1 MRIERL
7 HLLRYGSLTDRELRF
22 RPGAGL
28 HLVYGPNEAGKS
40 STLAAISDLLFGFS
54 EKRRAADGAE
64 ERRYDFLH
72 DAPSLRVCATLTDA
86 RGNSLSLRRR
96 KGRKNTLL
104 TDDDGEAPL
113 ADDAL
118 VPFLGGLTREV
129 FQLAFGLD
137 SERLREGGRAL
148 LAGDG
153 EGGEIFAAASGL
165 HGLNALRADLD
176 READGLFAPRASGNR
191 KIYQVLERHTEARR
205 EERERQ
211 LREAEWKSL
220 NKAVETANEALAEA
234 EARLSEA
241 HARRERL
248 ARLVSLKPLL
258 ARLTAS
264 EARLAAFADLD
275 QVPRGLARRL
285 EDALA
290 AVTAAAAAQRDAVR
304 RLQEAED
311 LARGIA
317 VDRPLIE
324 AAAEVTALHAD
335 IGAFRQR
342 QRDIPRVTREASD
355 LTDALDA
362 QLRRLGLA
370 LEPQDSE
377 AIRARQ
383 PTDAALA
390 DLAARLAE
398 GDRLSRQRAD
408 LQTALARE
416 SADFERLSG
425 GAADGRVADPAP
437 LRARLA
443 ALAPQIRQLEE
454 RDRLL
459 PTRQR
464 LTSRLMETAARLSP
478 PVTEPERLAGAPLP
492 GLEQIAEFRAR
503 FDEIGDAL
511 RRHREQDAA
520 WGEEIAGLDA
530 AIAESERGGDMPSR
544 ARINAARRE
553 RDEALAKVPDGGTPA
568 LDAAQP
574 LLREADQLA
583 DRAIAEADRVSR
595 HAADVARRDALLA
608 RRGEAAEGGAK
619 LSAALATAKEA
630 WAALFAP
637 LGLEPAGPT
646 AMTEWRKLVD
656 RWLEQREELA
666 DLVTTT
672 DGLEAGAGRALPGLA
687 ALASELGLAVPAPG
701 DLARDGLALLR
712 LVEGELERRA
722 EAFQQGRALAA
733 RIEDAAA
740 RLDGLKRQAAAV
752 EEALAR
758 WRQEFDAALGG
769 AGLDPGASPQAAAAV
784 LEVWRVLPAALG
796 ERDKLARRVH
806 GMQRD
811 NEAFSAT
818 ALDLVRRV
826 APGLL
831 DDGAGEEPDRLVE
844 TLQRRLAE
852 ERVALTRAEG
862 AGEALARSRTELSR
876 AEERQAAANAQL
888 SALCADLPEGLQSD
902 DMVPLAGR
910 LAERDSIVAALDE
923 TRTLFAET
931 AAGEPREAIAEE
943 LSGLDDG
950 AAQAALERLA
960 GEIDALTADM
970 KEALAARHAALGER
984 DRAEAG
990 EGADRAAFE
999 RLAAEAELQELG
1011 RQWLVTR
1018 LASLLLSGA
1027 LEQHRARQDDPL
1039 LDHAGRLFAGLTSGS
1054 FDGLT
1059 RRFGEDDR
1067 AELLARR
1074 PDGATVGL
1082 VGLSDGTCDQ
1092 LYLAL
1097 RLAFLADYA
1106 TRAEAAPFIGDDL
1119 FQTFDD
1125 ARTAAGLRTLA
1136 GLSDTLQPIL
1146 FTHHASVVDIARREL
1161 GERLDLLE
1169 M

>member
-72 DAPSLRVCATLTDA
+72 EAPSLRVCATLTDA

-104 TDDDGEAPL
+104 ADDESETPL
-113 ADDAL
+113 ADDVL

-137 SERLREGGRAL
+137 SARLREGGRML
-148 LAGDG
+148 LSGDG

-176 READGLFAPRASGNR
+176 READGLFAPRASGTR
-191 KIYQVLERHTEARR
+191 KIYQVLERHAEARR

-220 NKAVETANEALAEA
+220 NKAVETANETLTEA
-234 EARLSEA
+234 EAHLSEA

-258 ARLTAS
+258 ARVTAS
-264 EARLAAFADLD
+264 EARLAAFADLGE
-275 QVPRGLARRL
+275 VPRGLARRL
-285 EDALA
+285 QEALA
-290 AVTAAAAAQRDAVR
+290 ATTTTAEAQRDAVR
-304 RLQEAED
+304 RLQEAEE

-324 AAAEVTALHAD
+324 AAADVTALHAE
-335 IGAFRQR
+335 IGAVRQR
-342 QRDIPRVTREASD
+342 RSQIPRVEQEARD
-355 LTDALDA
+355 LTDAIGAL
-362 QLRRLGLA
+362 LRRLGLT

-383 PTDAALA
+383 PSDAGLA

-398 GDRLSRQRAD
+398 GDGLLRRRAE
-408 LQTALARE
+408 LQAVLARE

-454 RDRLL
+454 RDRLQ
-459 PTRQR
+459 PARER
-464 LTSRLMETAARLSP
+464 LASRLGETAARLSP
-478 PVTEPERLAGAPLP
+478 PVAEPERLAAAPLP
-492 GLEQIAEFRAR
+492 GIEQIAEFRAR
-503 FDEIGDAL
+503 FDEIGETL

-520 WGEEIAGLDA
+520 RVEEIAGLDA

-544 ARINAARRE
+544 ARIEAARRE
-553 RDEALAKVPDGGTPA
+553 RDEALAKVPDGGKPA
-568 LDAAQP
+568 LGAAQP

-583 DRAIAEADRVSR
+583 DRAVAEADRVSR

-608 RRGEAAEGGAK
+608 RRAEAARQGEALSGDLAAAK
-619 LSAALATAKEA
+619 AA

-646 AMTEWRKLVD
+646 AMTEWRKSVD
-656 RWLEQREELA
+656 RWLEQRDELA
-666 DLVTTT
+666 NLVSTI
-672 DGLEAGAGRALPGLA
+672 DGLEASAGRALPGLA
-687 ALASELGLAVPAPG
+687 TLASELGLAVPAAG

-722 EAFQQGRALAA
+722 EGFQQGRALAA
-733 RIEDAAA
+733 RIGDAAA
-740 RLDGLKRQAAAV
+740 RLDRLKREASEV
-752 EEALAR
+752 DEALAR
-758 WRQEFDAALGG
+758 WRQDFDAALRA

-784 LEVWRVLPAALG
+784 LEVWRELSAALT
-796 ERDKLARRVH
+796 ERDKLARRVR

-811 NEAFSAT
+811 NEAFSAA

-826 APGLL
+826 APSL
-831 DDGAGEEPDRLVE
+831 AEGEEGTEPDRLVE
-844 TLQRRLAE
+844 ALHDRLAE
-852 ERVALTRAEG
+852 ERAALTRAEG
-862 AGEALARSRTELSR
+862 AGEALARSRAELAR
-876 AEERQAAANAQL
+876 AEERQAGAATQL
-888 SALCADLPEGLQSD
+888 SGLCADLPEALRAG
-902 DMVPLAGR
+902 DMTSLAAR
-910 LAERDSIVAALDE
+910 LTERDGAAATLDE
-923 TRTLFAET
+923 TLALFAET
-931 AAGEPREAIAEE
+931 AAGEPREAVAEE
-943 LSGLDDG
+943 LSGLDEG

-960 GEIDALTADM
+960 GEINALTAGM
-970 KEALAARHAALGER
+970 KEALAARHAALAER

-1039 LDHAGRLFAGLTSGS
+1039 LEHAGRLFAGLTSGS
-1054 FDGLT
+1054 FEGLT

-1106 TRAEAAPFIGDDL
+1106 RRAEAAPFIGDDL